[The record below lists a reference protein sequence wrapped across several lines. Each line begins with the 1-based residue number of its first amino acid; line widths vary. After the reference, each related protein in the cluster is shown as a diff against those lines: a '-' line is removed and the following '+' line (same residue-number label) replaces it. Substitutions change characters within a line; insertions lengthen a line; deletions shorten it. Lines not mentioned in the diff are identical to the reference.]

1 MPKEQKSQPASD
13 EWPVPEV
20 FEEWPEDWRPKRT
33 DFGRLQFPCP
43 VQGWEGHITL
53 AWNISAVEYLDFF
66 QKAME
71 SPEVRPDNGQE
82 IEEHYTEN
90 VWSTRYH
97 LIRNI
102 SLTSADGKELENQ
115 SVTAD
120 PRTVPDMRLLIWF
133 TSISQ
138 EVLIHATNLPNS
150 PKPSRDTL
158 TL

>member
-102 SLTSADGKELENQ
+102 SLT
-115 SVTAD
+115 
-120 PRTVPDMRLLIWF
+120 RLLIWF